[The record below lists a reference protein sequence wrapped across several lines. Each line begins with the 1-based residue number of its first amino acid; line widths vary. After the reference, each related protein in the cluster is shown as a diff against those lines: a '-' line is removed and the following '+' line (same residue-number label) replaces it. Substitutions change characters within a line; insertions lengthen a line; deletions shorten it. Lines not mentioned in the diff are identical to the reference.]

1 MPCATISKNSGA
13 SDMDTEIRKLE
24 NEEIRKLE
32 NEEMTIML
40 EMPII
45 PIIAI
50 NNSN

>member
-1 MPCATISKNSGA
+1 M
-13 SDMDTEIRKLE
+13 R
-24 NEEIRKLE
+24 EIRKLE

-50 NNSN
+50 IAINFGKVCTAKVMY

>member
-1 MPCATISKNSGA
+1 M
-13 SDMDTEIRKLE
+13 RKLE

-50 NNSN
+50 NNSNK

>member
-1 MPCATISKNSGA
+1 MS
-13 SDMDTEIRKLE
+13 
-24 NEEIRKLE
+24 EIRKLE

-50 NNSN
+50 NNSNK